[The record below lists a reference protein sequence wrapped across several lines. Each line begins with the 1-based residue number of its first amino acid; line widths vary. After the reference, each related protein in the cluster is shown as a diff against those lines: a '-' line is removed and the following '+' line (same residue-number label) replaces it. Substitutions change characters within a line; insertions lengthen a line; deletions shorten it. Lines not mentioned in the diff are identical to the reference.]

1 MCVQFRSGIHR
12 LLLPL
17 LNPDSA
23 SRFPCYPEC
32 MTLTLIQFVKPV
44 MSLSV
49 SLSVAASQ
57 LGERIVRGRRAYLV
71 YRRRYGYHA

>member
-1 MCVQFRSGIHR
+1 
-12 LLLPL
+12 
-17 LNPDSA
+17 
-23 SRFPCYPEC
+23 
-32 MTLTLIQFVKPV
+32 MTLFQVMKPV
-44 MSLSV
+44 LSLSV